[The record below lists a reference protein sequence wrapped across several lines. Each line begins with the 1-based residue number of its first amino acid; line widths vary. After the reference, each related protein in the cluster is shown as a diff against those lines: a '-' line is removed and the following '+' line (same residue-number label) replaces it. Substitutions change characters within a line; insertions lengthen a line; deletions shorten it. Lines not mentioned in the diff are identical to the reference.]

1 MNDQL
6 QALKTKLGSAQSL
19 LLAIPETP
27 SQDVVAA
34 ALALYLSLKQTGK
47 NISIVAS
54 GAPLVRDS
62 HLVGLDKIGTDVGGE
77 NLVITLD
84 VPENYIDKVTSNT
97 EGGHLNL
104 IINPTKGVTPLTEA
118 NVKFSYSGAVSDLV
132 IVVGA
137 ADLKDIGALAEKEN
151 ELFDQARLINISNQ
165 VGSFGAI
172 NLTDPS
178 SSCSE
183 LITAL
188 LKELAL
194 PLDVDIASNLMQGIE
209 SATQGLSSPNMTA
222 DTFEA
227 LAVLYRTGAHR
238 TPPSTPSPTAKIVAD
253 MPIIDSHG
261 SELKAVRSEAKD
273 SSEPSVAAPS
283 PDWLQPKI
291 FSGSKTK

>member
-137 ADLKDIGALAEKEN
+137 ADLKDLGALSEKEN
-151 ELFDQARLINISNQ
+151 ELFAKDHLVNLSNQ
-165 VGSFGAI
+165 PGSFGAI

-178 SSCSE
+178 SSNSE
-183 LITAL
+183 LVTAL

-194 PLDVDIASNLMQGIE
+194 PMDIDIANNLMRGIE
-209 SATQGLSSPNMTA
+209 DATDGLSSPGMTA

-227 LAVLYRTGAHR
+227 LAILYRTGARRETR
-238 TPPSTPSPTAKIVAD
+238 TIPATQAKIIAD
-253 MPIIDSHG
+253 MPIIDHG
-261 SELKAVRSEAKD
+261 APAAV
-273 SSEPSVAAPS
+273 PTAPTE
-283 PDWLQPKI
+283 DWTKPKI
-291 FSGSKTK
+291 FSGSKSN